1 MAKVLKF
8 NSYNNKKNVNIFN
21 YLVIKYLENK
31 LKINE
36 KKVVKKL
43 DYVKSIRIFALYL
56 KNK

>member
-1 MAKVLKF
+1 M
-8 NSYNNKKNVNIFN
+8 KKNVNIFN